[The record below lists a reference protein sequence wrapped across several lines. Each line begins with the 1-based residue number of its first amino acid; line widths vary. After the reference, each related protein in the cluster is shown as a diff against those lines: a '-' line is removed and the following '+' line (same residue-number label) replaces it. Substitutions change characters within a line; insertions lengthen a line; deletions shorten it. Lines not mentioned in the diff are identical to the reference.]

1 VSDAEI
7 SFAESQDAVE
17 ALAERAR
24 RGRVPIHL
32 AIIPD
37 GNRRWAEERGLPP
50 VEGHRAGFEVS
61 KRLSRFCRRIGIH
74 TVTLW
79 AFSTENWK
87 RSREEIEALM
97 SLFEQWLRE
106 LLPEAIEEEVRVIH
120 LGRREGV
127 PESMRSHATAAGFD
141 KGLPIS
147 LLEAIDE
154 IEEKTSHYDRN
165 VINLA
170 INYGGADEVQR
181 AVQRMLELARMNASD
196 PEKLS
201 VVDFLDTA
209 GQPHPEPDLI
219 WRTSGEQRFSGF
231 LPLQSSYAEFT
242 FTHRHFPDL
251 TEADVVL
258 AVEDFSGRARRFGG

>member
-1 VSDAEI
+1 MSGAQNRSD
-7 SFAESQDAVE
+7 ESSDAVE
-17 ALAERAR
+17 VLAERAR
-24 RGRVPIHL
+24 QGRVPVHL

-37 GNRRWAEERGLPP
+37 GNRRWAEENGLPP

-87 RSREEIEALM
+87 RPREEIEALM

-120 LGRREGV
+120 LGRRDGV
-127 PESMRSHATAAGFD
+127 PENMRSYAAAAGFD
-141 KGLPIS
+141 KGLPAS
-147 LLEAIDE
+147 LLDAIDE
-154 IEEKTSHYDRN
+154 IQEKTAHYDQN

-181 AVQRMLELARMNASD
+181 AVQRMLEQARLNGSD
-196 PEKLS
+196 PDLLP
-201 VVDFLDTA
+201 VVDFLDTS
-209 GQPHPEPDLI
+209 GQPHPEPELV

-231 LPLQSSYAEFT
+231 MPLQSSYAEFT
-242 FTHRHFPDL
+242 FTHRHFPEL
-251 TEADVVL
+251 TEADVVE

>member
-1 VSDAEI
+1 MSGAEASQAGSHDAI
-7 SFAESQDAVE
+7 AE
-17 ALAERAR
+17 LAERAR
-24 RGRVPIHL
+24 KGRVPVHL

-37 GNRRWAEERGLPP
+37 GNRRWAEENGFPP

-127 PESMRSHATAAGFD
+127 PESMRPHADKAGFD
-141 KGLPIS
+141 RGLPLS
-147 LLEAIDE
+147 LLDAIDE
-154 IEEKTSHYDRN
+154 IQEKTAHHDRN

-181 AVQRMLELARMNASD
+181 AVQKMLEQARKNGAD
-196 PEKLS
+196 PYDLS

-209 GQPHPEPDLI
+209 GQPHPEPDLV

-231 LPLQSSYAEFT
+231 MPLQCSYAEFT
-242 FTHRHFPDL
+242 FTHRHFPEL
-251 TEADVVL
+251 TEADVVE
-258 AVEDFSGRARRFGG
+258 AVEEFSGRARRFGG